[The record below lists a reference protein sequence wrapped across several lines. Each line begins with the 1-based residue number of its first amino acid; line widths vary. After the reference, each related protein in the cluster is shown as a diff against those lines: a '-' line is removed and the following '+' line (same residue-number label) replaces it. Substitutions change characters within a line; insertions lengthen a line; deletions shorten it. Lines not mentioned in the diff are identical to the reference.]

1 MWQRMRRTIQFGV
14 LVVVA
19 VAALAS
25 NASASITPA
34 LNLDQS
40 AGTAAGSTTNLGVNL
55 SFSPT
60 GTDSPQDMTLTL
72 PPGLLANASIDGGN
86 CLKTADLNDSA
97 CEVGSGTVTAVAEQ
111 IARITTPVTFDLV
124 PPPHAGDLAGLA
136 VNSSGTQIG
145 DTADIKVRPSG
156 DPNGVGVTIN
166 FVLPNS
172 LFSVPIVIEQI
183 NSTFDGLRYPATCP
197 STPQRFAVTVNSYDD
212 PIAAHRERTAVG
224 DQVLGAHVLAAVQRH
239 GRARQRRSAGQAE
252 HSRDSGRYRGA

>member
-111 IARITTPVTFDLV
+111 IARIT
-124 PPPHAGDLAGLA
+124 HR
-136 VNSSGTQIG
+136 S
-145 DTADIKVRPSG
+145 R
-156 DPNGVGVTIN
+156 
-166 FVLPNS
+166 
-172 LFSVPIVIEQI
+172 
-183 NSTFDGLRYPATCP
+183 STSCRRLTRATSPASP
-197 STPQRFAVTVNSYDD
+197 STAV
-212 PIAAHRERTAVG
+212 A
-224 DQVLGAHVLAAVQRH
+224 
-239 GRARQRRSAGQAE
+239 RRSATRPT
-252 HSRDSGRYRGA
+252 SRSGRRATRTGSASRSTSCCRTRCSASRS